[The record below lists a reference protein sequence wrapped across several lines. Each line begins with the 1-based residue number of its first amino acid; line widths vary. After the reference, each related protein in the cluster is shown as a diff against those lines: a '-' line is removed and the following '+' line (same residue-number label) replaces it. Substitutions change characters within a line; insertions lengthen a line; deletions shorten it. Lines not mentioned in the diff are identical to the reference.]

1 VVYLLSA
8 SEDKRNK
15 DQGLSV
21 SNLKNSRILIVDDQ
35 TANLQVLSVL
45 LDFAGYANITCLND
59 SRNILQVCAEVQPD
73 LVLLD
78 LHMPHVDG
86 LAALD
91 QLATVI
97 PEDDYLPILILTGDN
112 TSEAKEKA
120 LSHGAHD
127 FLSKPLNRIEVQ
139 LRVRNL
145 LQTRHLHLQL
155 KAQNASLEQQVLERT
170 ELAQELGRTNQ
181 KLREAQA
188 HLIHSEKM
196 AGLGQLVAGIAHEI
210 NNPMAFVINNIY
222 ITEETLAKLDAG
234 DAELPREA
242 AVKISKM
249 QARMADAHAGAT
261 RVKELV
267 TKLRT
272 FSRLDEGTIKT
283 INIHE
288 SIESVL
294 LFLRHKMEGR
304 IEVERCYGEIEML
317 TCLAGE
323 LNQVLMNIVAN
334 AIDAIE
340 ANETSGGMGRITIAT
355 GQQNGHF
362 VIRVRDTGKG
372 IPQEIR
378 NRIFEPFF
386 TTKPIGQGTGLGLAI
401 SYGIMQAH
409 QGSMEFS
416 TKAGEG
422 TEFVL
427 KIPSALGA
435 PA

>member
-1 VVYLLSA
+1 L
-8 SEDKRNK
+8 R
-15 DQGLSV
+15 V
-21 SNLKNSRILIVDDQ
+21 SSLTDSRILIVDDQ
-35 TANLQVLSVL
+35 TDNLRVLAAVL
-45 LDFAGYANITCLND
+45 EFAGYTNVTCLSD
-59 SRNILQVCAEVQPD
+59 SRQLLQIFGEIQPD

-86 LAALD
+86 LAAMD
-91 QLATVI
+91 QLATVV
-97 PEDDYLPILILTGDN
+97 PEDDYLPILVLTGDN
-112 TSEAKEKA
+112 TLGAKEQA

-127 FLSKPLNRIEVQ
+127 FLSKPLNRTEVQ
-139 LRVRNL
+139 LRVKNL

-155 KAQNASLEQQVLERT
+155 KTQNVSLEQ
-170 ELAQELGRTNQ
+170 TNQ
-181 KLREAQA
+181 KLRETQA

-196 AGLGQLVAGIAHEI
+196 SGLGQLVAGIAHEI
-210 NNPMAFVINNIY
+210 NNPLAFVINNVFIVQ
-222 ITEETLAKLDAG
+222 EGLDKLALRG
-234 DAELPREA
+234 AELPPEESSR
-242 AVKISKM
+242 VSKL
-249 QARMADAHAGAT
+249 QARIKDAYAGAT
-261 RVKELV
+261 RVKDLV
-267 TKLRT
+267 SKLRT
-272 FSRLDEGTIKT
+272 FSRLDEGTVKT

-304 IEVERCYGEIEML
+304 IEVERNYGEVEML

-334 AIDAIE
+334 AIDAID
-340 ANETSGGMGRITIAT
+340 ASDGPGRITIAT

-372 IPQEIR
+372 IPEGIR

-401 SYGIMQAH
+401 SYGIMKAH

-416 TKAGEG
+416 TKTGEG
-422 TEFVL
+422 TEFTL
-427 KIPSALGA
+427 KIPVAMGSQV
-435 PA
+435 

>member
-1 VVYLLSA
+1 VLSPVA
-8 SEDKRNK
+8 GVKVGK
-15 DQGLSV
+15 DEELKV
-21 SNLKNSRILIVDDQ
+21 ANLTDSRILIVDDQ
-35 TANLQVLSVL
+35 TDNLRVLATVL
-45 LDFAGYANITCLND
+45 GFAGYPNVNCLND
-59 SRNILQVCAEVQPD
+59 SRNILQEFQEFQPD
-73 LVLLD
+73 LILLD

-86 LAALD
+86 LAAMD

-97 PEDDYLPILILTGDN
+97 PEDDYLPVLVLTGDG
-112 TSEAKEKA
+112 TAEAKEKA

-127 FLSKPLNRIEVQ
+127 YLSKPLNRTEVQ
-139 LRVRNL
+139 LRVKNL
-145 LQTRHLHLQL
+145 LQTRQLHLQL
-155 KAQNASLEQQVLERT
+155 KAQNASLEQQVRERT
-170 ELAQELGRTNQ
+170 ELAEELGRTNQ
-181 KLREAQA
+181 KLRETQT

-210 NNPMAFVINNIY
+210 NNPLAFVINNIF
-222 ITEETLAKLDAG
+222 IVKGALGKLAAE
-234 DAELPREA
+234 DAELPPGVSARL
-242 AVKISKM
+242 SKM
-249 QARMADAHAGAT
+249 QTQIGDAYAGAT

-288 SIESVL
+288 SIDSVL
-294 LFLRHKMEGR
+294 LFLRHKTDGR
-304 IEVERCYGEIEML
+304 IEVQRDYGEVEML

-323 LNQVLMNIVAN
+323 LNQVIMNIIAN
-334 AIDAIE
+334 AIDAID
-340 ANETSGGMGRITIAT
+340 SSDGPGRITIAT

-372 IPQEIR
+372 IPEEIR

-416 TKAGEG
+416 TKSGEG
-422 TEFVL
+422 TEFIL
-427 KIPSALGA
+427 KIPTSLRTQA
-435 PA
+435 

>member
-1 VVYLLSA
+1 L
-8 SEDKRNK
+8 R
-15 DQGLSV
+15 V
-21 SNLKNSRILIVDDQ
+21 SNLADSRILIVDDQ
-35 TANLQVLSVL
+35 TANLQVLATVL
-45 LDFAGYANITCLND
+45 EFAGYTNVSCLSD
-59 SRNILQVCAEVQPD
+59 SRKILQIVEEFQPD
-73 LVLLD
+73 LILLD

-86 LAALD
+86 LGAMD

-97 PEDDYLPILILTGDN
+97 PHDDYLPILILTGDN

-127 FLSKPLNRIEVQ
+127 FLSKPLNRTEVQ

-145 LQTRHLHLQL
+145 LQTRNLHLEL
-155 KAQNASLEQQVLERT
+155 KAQNASLEHHLSERT
-170 ELAQELGRTNQ
+170 QLVEELGRTNQ
-181 KLREAQA
+181 KLRETQA

-210 NNPMAFVINNIY
+210 NNPLAFVINNIF
-222 ITEETLAKLDAG
+222 IVEETLGKLAAEGAEGSDLPVEASAKVA
-234 DAELPREA
+234 
-242 AVKISKM
+242 KM
-249 QARMADAHAGAT
+249 QARVSDAHAGAT

-267 TKLRT
+267 SKLRT
-272 FSRLDEGTIKT
+272 FSRLDEGTVKT

-304 IEVERCYGEIEML
+304 IEVERRYGDVEMV

-340 ANETSGGMGRITIAT
+340 GPGRITLVT
-355 GQQNGHF
+355 GQQNGDF

-372 IPQEIR
+372 IPEEIR

-401 SYGIMQAH
+401 SYGIIKAH

-416 TKAGEG
+416 TKTGEG
-422 TEFVL
+422 TEFTL
-427 KIPSALGA
+427 KIPVAMGSKA
-435 PA
+435 